1 MFSLTPART
10 TARNDEVRE
19 DIILLKTF
27 FLYTSLSH
35 PIPRHFERR
44 KNAP

>member
-1 MFSLTPART
+1 MFFLTLART

-27 FLYTSLSH
+27 FLYTS
-35 PIPRHFERR
+35 PFPPRHFERWQY
-44 KNAP
+44 AE